1 MKPDT
6 NSQSRK
12 RAWIQYAGAGM
23 QMVVIVLG
31 MTWLG
36 HYLDTHYAL
45 ETPWWT
51 LSLSLLGCVLGLY
64 YMVKS
69 FLK

>member
-1 MKPDT
+1 MKPDADP
-6 NSQSRK
+6 RK
-12 RAWIQYAGAGM
+12 RAWMQYAGAGM

-36 HYLDTHYAL
+36 RYLDTRYAL

-51 LSLSLLGCVLGLY
+51 LSLALLGCVLGLY